1 MIQRQESTIYEEDM
15 PVVMRR
21 RGVTMRVRIVSVDS
35 PTNSAPSSPWTLDS
49 SSTSPGGGLAG
60 NTGPGAFLSRTPP
73 NCSPRRLAATD
84 ETSSAGGCD
93 LSPGWSPLGPRQHAA
108 HRSRCTTE
116 RRRRESLACMPP
128 SAALS
133 AHHHYHHAT
142 SLLLHG
148 VGIAGGGQ
156 LGQLLSSSCTASFC
170 AGALATG
177 EFRLGGETA
186 TQVLPSEG
194 PSFFCA
200 YRRNARC
207 IRREACGAPGRRRRT
222 EIAQEQGTDGAGEVL
237 RPQRVSQAKS
247 RAQGVGRRDVGAVE
261 FGPYARLDHGT
272 VGPKPFP
279 LYNEVPEEPCLE
291 GNSHVSFAFDDFGL
305 PERS

>member
-49 SSTSPGGGLAG
+49 SSTSPGGGLGG

-73 NCSPRRLAATD
+73 NCSPRRLAAAD
-84 ETSSAGGCD
+84 ETSSGGCD
-93 LSPGWSPLGPRQHAA
+93 LSPGWSPLGPRQQHAA

-133 AHHHYHHAT
+133 
-142 SLLLHG
+142 G
-148 VGIAGGGQ
+148 PPP
-156 LGQLLSSSCTASFC
+156 
-170 AGALATG
+170 
-177 EFRLGGETA
+177 
-186 TQVLPSEG
+186 LP
-194 PSFFCA
+194 PRHFA
-200 YRRNARC
+200 AAARC
-207 IRREACGAPGRRRRT
+207 GHRRRRAARAA
-222 EIAQEQGTDGAGEVL
+222 AQLVVHGILLRGSAGH
-237 RPQRVSQAKS
+237 
-247 RAQGVGRRDVGAVE
+247 RDVGAVE
-261 FGPYARLDHGT
+261 FGPYAKLDHGT

-279 LYNEVPEEPCLE
+279 HYNARRRDRTYSVGLRSSSSPDHSVAASPLPPGGDRANYVFQAAVSRRPCP
-291 GNSHVSFAFDDFGL
+291 G
-305 PERS
+305 